1 MSLLSICQDILNE
14 TKSSS
19 IPAVII
25 GNNDDVAKQIL
36 QAVKNSIIELSRG
49 YQWQELQKE
58 YTFASVIS
66 QANYSLPSDFD
77 RLVNDTFWNQDQ
89 HRALI
94 GATTAEIW
102 RILKDSATLGVGVE
116 EFYRIRNNEIVIHDT
131 PTVVENYIF
140 EYITKN
146 IVKSSAN
153 TPQTSFLADTDIPVI
168 DEYIVKL
175 DTTWRWLKNNGRAYA
190 EEKITAEKAIAE
202 RIKVN
207 GSRGKI
213 NAPLNDV
220 WNVQISTI
228 RPINYA
234 S

>member
-19 IPAVII
+19 IPVVII

-102 RILKDSATLGVGVE
+102 RILKDSATLGVGDE
-116 EFYRIRNNEIVIHDT
+116 EFYRIRNNEIVIHQT
-131 PTVVENYIF
+131 PTVAENYVF

-153 TPQTSFLADTDIPVI
+153 TPQTGFLADTDIPVI

-213 NAPLNDV
+213 NAPLKDV

>member
-36 QAVKNSIIELSRG
+36 QAVKNSITELSRG

-58 YTFASVIS
+58 YTFTSVIS

-94 GATTAEIW
+94 GATTAETW
-102 RILKDSATLGVGVE
+102 RILKDSATLGVGDE
-116 EFYRIRNNEIVIHDT
+116 EFYRSRNNEIVIHQT
-131 PTVVENYIF
+131 PTVAENYVF

-146 IVKSSAN
+146 IVTSSTN
-153 TPQTSFLADTDIPVI
+153 TPQTGFLADTDIPVI

>member
-77 RLVNDTFWNQDQ
+77 RLVNDTFWNKDQ

-116 EFYRIRNNEIVIHDT
+116 EFYRIRNNEIVIHQT
-131 PTVVENYIF
+131 PTVAENYVF

-153 TPQTSFLADTDIPVI
+153 TPQTGFLADTDIPVI

-213 NAPLNDV
+213 NAPLKDV

>member
-19 IPAVII
+19 IPAAII

-102 RILKDSATLGVGVE
+102 RILKDSATLGVGDE
-116 EFYRIRNNEIVIHDT
+116 EFYRIRNNEIVIHQT
-131 PTVVENYIF
+131 PTVAENYVF

-146 IVKSSAN
+146 IVKSSTN

-213 NAPLNDV
+213 NAPLKDV

>member
-19 IPAVII
+19 IPVVII

-36 QAVKNSIIELSRG
+36 QAVKNSITELSRG

-58 YTFASVIS
+58 YTFTSVIS

-102 RILKDSATLGVGVE
+102 RILKDSATLGVGDE
-116 EFYRIRNNEIVIHDT
+116 EFYRIRNNEIVIHQT
-131 PTVVENYIF
+131 PTAIQNYVF

-146 IVKSSAN
+146 IVKSSTN
-153 TPQTSFLADTDIPVI
+153 TPQTGFLADTDIPVI

-213 NAPLNDV
+213 NAPLKDV

>member
-19 IPAVII
+19 IPVVII

-36 QAVKNSIIELSRG
+36 QAVKNSITELSRG

-58 YTFASVIS
+58 YTFTSVIS

-94 GATTAEIW
+94 GATTAETW
-102 RILKDSATLGVGVE
+102 RILKDSATLGVGDE
-116 EFYRIRNNEIVIHDT
+116 EFYRIRNNEIVIHQT
-131 PTVVENYIF
+131 PTVAENYVF
-140 EYITKN
+140 EYISKN
-146 IVKSSAN
+146 IVKSSTN
-153 TPQTSFLADTDIPVI
+153 TPQTGFLADTDIPVI

>member
-94 GATTAEIW
+94 GATTAETW
-102 RILKDSATLGVGVE
+102 RILKDSATLGVGYE
-116 EFYRIRNNEIVIHDT
+116 EFYRIRNNEIVIHQT
-131 PTVVENYIF
+131 PTVAENYVF

-146 IVKSSAN
+146 IVKSSTN
-153 TPQTSFLADTDIPVI
+153 TPQTGFLADTDIPVI

>member
-102 RILKDSATLGVGVE
+102 RILKDSATLGVGDE
-116 EFYRIRNNEIVIHDT
+116 EFYRIRNNEIVIHQT
-131 PTVVENYIF
+131 PTVAENYIF

-153 TPQTSFLADTDIPVI
+153 TPQTGFLADTDIPVI

>member
-19 IPAVII
+19 IPAIII

-36 QAVKNSIIELSRG
+36 QAVKNSITELSRG

-58 YTFASVIS
+58 YTFTSVIS

-94 GATTAEIW
+94 GATTAETW

-116 EFYRIRNNEIVIHDT
+116 EFYRIRNNEIVIHQT
-131 PTVVENYIF
+131 PTVAENYVF

-146 IVKSSAN
+146 IVKSSTN
-153 TPQTSFLADTDIPVI
+153 TPQTGFLADTDIPVI

-213 NAPLNDV
+213 NAPLKDV

>member
-1 MSLLSICQDILNE
+1 MTLLTTCQDILNE

-19 IPAVII
+19 VPALII
-25 GNNDDVAKQIL
+25 ANNDDVAKQIL
-36 QAVKNSIIELSRG
+36 QVVKNSIIELSRN

-58 YTFASVIS
+58 YSFASVVD
-66 QANYSLPSDFD
+66 QANYALPSDFD
-77 RLVNDTFWNQDQ
+77 RFVNDTFWNIDQ

-94 GATTAEIW
+94 GATTPETW
-102 RILKDSATLGVGVE
+102 RILKDSATLGVGDE
-116 EFYRIRNNEIVIHDT
+116 EFYRIRGNQVVIHQT
-131 PTVVENYIF
+131 PQVVENYIF

-146 IVKSSAN
+146 IVKSSAGV
-153 TPQTSFLADTDIPVI
+153 QQSQFLADSDIPVI
-168 DEYIVKL
+168 DEYILKL
-175 DTTWRWLKNNGRAYA
+175 DCTWRWLKNNGRAYA
-190 EEKITAEKAIAE
+190 EEKNIAERSIAE

-213 NAPLNDV
+213 NASQKDI

>member
-66 QANYSLPSDFD
+66 QANYSLPNDFD
-77 RLVNDTFWNQDQ
+77 RLVNDTFWNKDQ

-116 EFYRIRNNEIVIHDT
+116 EFYRIRNNEIIAPRH
-131 PTVVENYIF
+131 
-140 EYITKN
+140 
-146 IVKSSAN
+146 
-153 TPQTSFLADTDIPVI
+153 
-168 DEYIVKL
+168 
-175 DTTWRWLKNNGRAYA
+175 
-190 EEKITAEKAIAE
+190 KI
-202 RIKVN
+202 
-207 GSRGKI
+207 
-213 NAPLNDV
+213 
-220 WNVQISTI
+220 
-228 RPINYA
+228 
-234 S
+234 

>member
-94 GATTAEIW
+94 GATTAETW
-102 RILKDSATLGVGVE
+102 RILKDSATLGVGDE
-116 EFYRIRNNEIVIHDT
+116 EFYRIRNNEIVIHQT
-131 PTVVENYIF
+131 PTVAENYVF

-146 IVKSSAN
+146 IVKSSTN

-213 NAPLNDV
+213 NAPLKDV

>member
-66 QANYSLPSDFD
+66 QANYSLPNDFD
-77 RLVNDTFWNQDQ
+77 RLVNDTFWNKDQ

-102 RILKDSATLGVGVE
+102 RILKDSATLGVGDE
-116 EFYRIRNNEIVIHDT
+116 EFYRIRNNEIVIHQT
-131 PTVVENYIF
+131 PTVAENYVF

-153 TPQTSFLADTDIPVI
+153 TPQTGFLADTDIPVI

>member
-36 QAVKNSIIELSRG
+36 QAVKNSITELSRG

-58 YTFASVIS
+58 YTFTSVIS

-94 GATTAEIW
+94 GATTAETW
-102 RILKDSATLGVGVE
+102 RILKDSATLGVGDE
-116 EFYRIRNNEIVIHDT
+116 EFYRIRNNEIVIHQT
-131 PTVVENYIF
+131 PTVAENYVF

-146 IVKSSAN
+146 IVKSSTN
-153 TPQTSFLADTDIPVI
+153 TPQTGFLADTDIPVI

>member
-36 QAVKNSIIELSRG
+36 QAVKNSITELSRG

-58 YTFASVIS
+58 YTFTSVIS

-94 GATTAEIW
+94 GATTAETW
-102 RILKDSATLGVGVE
+102 RILKDSATLGVGDE
-116 EFYRIRNNEIVIHDT
+116 EFYRIRNNEIVIHQT
-131 PTVVENYIF
+131 PTVAENYVF

-146 IVKSSAN
+146 IVKSSTN
-153 TPQTSFLADTDIPVI
+153 TPQTGFLADTDIPVI

-213 NAPLNDV
+213 NAPLKDV

>member
-58 YTFASVIS
+58 YTFVSVIS

-102 RILKDSATLGVGVE
+102 RILKDSATLGVGDE
-116 EFYRIRNNEIVIHDT
+116 EFYRIRNNEIVIHQT
-131 PTVVENYIF
+131 PTVAENYVF

-146 IVKSSAN
+146 IVKSSTD
-153 TPQTSFLADTDIPVI
+153 TPQTGFLADTDIPVI

-213 NAPLNDV
+213 NAPLKDV

>member
-102 RILKDSATLGVGVE
+102 RILKDSATLGVGDE
-116 EFYRIRNNEIVIHDT
+116 EFYRIRNNEIVIHQT
-131 PTVVENYIF
+131 PTVAENYVF

-146 IVKSSAN
+146 IVKSSTD
-153 TPQTSFLADTDIPVI
+153 TPQTGFLADTDIPVI

-213 NAPLNDV
+213 NAPLKDV

>member
-19 IPAVII
+19 IPIIII

-58 YTFASVIS
+58 YIFTSVIS
-66 QANYSLPSDFD
+66 QATYNLPSDFD

-94 GATTAEIW
+94 GATTAETW
-102 RILKDSATLGVGVE
+102 RILKDSATLGVGDE
-116 EFYRIRNNEIVIHDT
+116 EFYRIRNNQIVIHQT
-131 PTVVENYIF
+131 PLVAENYVF

-146 IVKSSAN
+146 IVKSSTD

-168 DEYIVKL
+168 DEYIIKL

-190 EEKITAEKAIAE
+190 EEKLTAEKAIAE

-213 NAPLNDV
+213 NAPLKDV

>member
-102 RILKDSATLGVGVE
+102 RILKDSATLGVGDE
-116 EFYRIRNNEIVIHDT
+116 EFYRIRNNEIVIHQT
-131 PTVVENYIF
+131 PTVAENYVF

-146 IVKSSAN
+146 IVKSSTN

>member
-1 MSLLSICQDILNE
+1 MTLLSICQDILNE

-19 IPAVII
+19 VPAVII
-25 GNNDDVAKQIL
+25 GNTDDVAKQIL
-36 QAVKNSIIELSRG
+36 QVVKNSIIELSRN

-66 QANYSLPSDFD
+66 QASYSLPTDFD
-77 RLVNDTFWNQDQ
+77 RFVNDTFWNKDR
-89 HRALI
+89 HEAVI
-94 GATTAEIW
+94 GATTPEYW
-102 RILKDSATLGVGVE
+102 RILKDSSTVGVGNE
-116 EFYRIRNNEIVIHDT
+116 EFYRIRGSLVEIHDT
-131 PTVVENYIF
+131 PSAVENYIF

-146 IVKSSAN
+146 IVKSSAGVA
-153 TPQTSFLADTDIPVI
+153 QTTFLADTDITVV

-175 DTTWRWLKNNGRAYA
+175 DSTWRWLKNNGRAYA
-190 EEKITAEKAIAE
+190 EEKSLAEKAIAE

-213 NAPLNDV
+213 NAPIREV
-220 WNVQISTI
+220 WNVNISTI
-228 RPINYA
+228 RPINYI

>member
-102 RILKDSATLGVGVE
+102 RILKDSATLGVGDE
-116 EFYRIRNNEIVIHDT
+116 EFYRIRNNEIVIHQT
-131 PTVVENYIF
+131 PTVAENYVF

-146 IVKSSAN
+146 IVKSSTN
-153 TPQTSFLADTDIPVI
+153 TPQTGFLADTDIPVI

>member
-102 RILKDSATLGVGVE
+102 RILKDSATLGVGDE
-116 EFYRIRNNEIVIHDT
+116 EFYRIRNNEIVIHQT
-131 PTVVENYIF
+131 PTVAENYVF

-146 IVKSSAN
+146 IVKSSTN

-213 NAPLNDV
+213 NAPLKDV

>member
-77 RLVNDTFWNQDQ
+77 RLVNDTFWNQNQ

-102 RILKDSATLGVGVE
+102 RILKDSATLGVGDE
-116 EFYRIRNNEIVIHDT
+116 EFYRIRNNEIVIHQT
-131 PTVVENYIF
+131 PTVAENYVF

-146 IVKSSAN
+146 IVKSSTN

-213 NAPLNDV
+213 NAPLKDV

>member
-66 QANYSLPSDFD
+66 QANYSLPNDFD
-77 RLVNDTFWNQDQ
+77 RLVNDTFWNKDQ

-116 EFYRIRNNEIVIHDT
+116 EFYRIRNNEIVIHQT
-131 PTVVENYIF
+131 PTVAENYVF

-153 TPQTSFLADTDIPVI
+153 TPQTGFLADTDIPVI